1 MSDHWPKLDLSTFFL
16 SVSSAAL
23 YSMGIAVPGAGA
35 NTPPPKI
42 NLPLAAQNI
51 ELLELL
57 KSKTEGNRTADEDKL
72 LDRLLYE
79 LRIKFVEL
87 KK

>member
-1 MSDHWPKLDLSTFFL
+1 MSENWPKLDLSTFFL

-23 YSMGIAVPGAGA
+23 YSMGVAVPGAGA
-35 NTPPPKI
+35 STPPPKV

-57 KSKTEGNRTADEDKL
+57 RDKTKGNRSADEDKL
-72 LDRLLYE
+72 LERLLYE
-79 LRIKFVEL
+79 LRMKYVEL